1 MLHNKNWCRSWI
13 ISTVCNRHTRMNQQR
28 DWIHV
33 ILLFW
38 HAWDM
43 KISGRN
49 GAKIKIKFIRM
60 YICIIQNCLPST
72 KCPASKLCVLKKTTW
87 AETRLHVLVTS
98 ALPYTERRPTLRTFE
113 TSITL
118 KDYPKSL
125 QGIWN
130 ISLSAHRTLTKE
142 TLLLNDFC
150 NQLNHD
156 LGAKILS
163 YGVE

>member
-1 MLHNKNWCRSWI
+1 MLNNKNWCRSWI
-13 ISTVCNRHTRMNQQR
+13 ISTFCNRHTRMNQQR
-28 DWIHV
+28 DWILV

-72 KCPASKLCVLKKTTW
+72 KCTASKFCVLKKTTMAW
-87 AETRLHVLVTS
+87 YTCNFRTTLHWVATNS
-98 ALPYTERRPTLRTFE
+98 F
-113 TSITL
+113 
-118 KDYPKSL
+118 KNFQNFNYPKSL